1 MLCQFRRKL
10 ILSGQVVCFL
20 SNVSIFISRF
30 PTCCLKFRSAA
41 LACLPIRHALFSTA
55 LVCNTGPATGI
66 DGLTPKQCSLVQQ
79 SQCNGKWHQ
88 TCTCIHF
95 NHVVHKSSRLWAA
108 TALVTGGT
116 IAFQV
121 LRSDTSAKTMQ
132 GIQKH
137 ERNHANT
144 SQTLRMQHKSC
155 QNSEDESCQRAAPQ
169 KLQYPSSTPQDTRCK
184 ASLSQESC
192 PGTSLS
198 ETLHLQR
205 NVAHM
210 YSAHEIIRL
219 LFNVRVQRPSEQH
232 Y

>member
-1 MLCQFRRKL
+1 MHPCGTAATKLIYRHNKMRWALSQKLFGGFVFLTTQICCKYKKTHEFCRGTLACFAHVVCQFRRKL

-55 LVCNTGPATGI
+55 LVCSTGPATGI

-108 TALVTGGT
+108 TALVTGGNNSVSST
-116 IAFQV
+116 
-121 LRSDTSAKTMQ
+121 
-132 GIQKH
+132 
-137 ERNHANT
+137 
-144 SQTLRMQHKSC
+144 TLRYLCENNAGNTKARA
-155 QNSEDESCQRAAPQ
+155 ESRKHIPNLAHATQ
-169 KLQYPSSTPQDTRCK
+169 KL
-184 ASLSQESC
+184 
-192 PGTSLS
+192 S
-198 ETLHLQR
+198 EFR
-205 NVAHM
+205 G
-210 YSAHEIIRL
+210 
-219 LFNVRVQRPSEQH
+219 
-232 Y
+232 

>member
-1 MLCQFRRKL
+1 MANGTKPAHASISIMLYTKARAC
-10 ILSGQVVCFL
+10 GQQL
-20 SNVSIFISRF
+20 
-30 PTCCLKFRSAA
+30 
-41 LACLPIRHALFSTA
+41 HW
-55 LVCNTGPATGI
+55 
-66 DGLTPKQCSLVQQ
+66 SL
-79 SQCNGKWHQ
+79 GE
-88 TCTCIHF
+88 
-95 NHVVHKSSRLWAA
+95 
-108 TALVTGGT
+108 T

-144 SQTLRMQHKSC
+144 SQTLRMQHKSY

>member
-132 GIQKH
+132 KAVRERRHRNCNILHPLHRTRGVRHHCRKSLVQAQACLKH
-137 ERNHANT
+137 CTCNEMWHTCTART
-144 SQTLRMQHKSC
+144 K
-155 QNSEDESCQRAAPQ
+155 
-169 KLQYPSSTPQDTRCK
+169 
-184 ASLSQESC
+184 
-192 PGTSLS
+192 
-198 ETLHLQR
+198 
-205 NVAHM
+205 
-210 YSAHEIIRL
+210 
-219 LFNVRVQRPSEQH
+219 
-232 Y
+232 